1 MMLRYILLGT
11 CEWRDR

>member
-1 MMLRYILLGT
+1 MLRYILLGT